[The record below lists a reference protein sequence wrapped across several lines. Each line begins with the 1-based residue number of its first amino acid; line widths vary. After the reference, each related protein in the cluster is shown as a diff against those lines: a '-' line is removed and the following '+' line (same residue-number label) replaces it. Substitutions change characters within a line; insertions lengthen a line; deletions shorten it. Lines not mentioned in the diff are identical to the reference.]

1 MPPPAGRTTGIAPFS
16 LVSCPL
22 SQKDMHMAKS
32 CTNLDLDAFDQTKE
46 AVSHDPATGTGSFT
60 TLTRWEDGA
69 RARTSARSFSI
80 ETDEPAPLGGTDA
93 AVDPMELLLASLGT
107 CLTIG
112 WVTHAA
118 RRDVEFRDLSIE
130 VEGDYDLR
138 GYLAI
143 DDAVRPGFGT
153 IRYTVHVDTDADAQ
167 TLDEIR
173 HAAERTSPMFD
184 NVLNGTRIE
193 ADVTHA

>member
-1 MPPPAGRTTGIAPFS
+1 MTNATT
-16 LVSCPL
+16 V
-22 SQKDMHMAKS
+22 KS
-32 CTNLDLDAFDQTKE
+32 CTNIDLDAFDQTRA
-46 AVSHDPATGTGSFT
+46 AVQDDASVGEGSFT
-60 TLTRWEDGA
+60 TVTRWEDGA
-69 RARTSARSFSI
+69 RARTTARSFTI

-118 RRDVEFRDLSIE
+118 RRGVEYRDLSIE

-138 GYLAI
+138 GYLDI
-143 DDAVRPGFGT
+143 DDDVRPGFEAV
-153 IRYTVHVDTDADAQ
+153 RYTVDVDTDADEA
-167 TLDEIR
+167 TLEEIR

-184 NVLNGTRIE
+184 NVLNGT
-193 ADVTHA
+193 DVTAHVNST